1 MEYRLNFPIRKF
13 ALSQKSLI
21 MVRDDES
28 DISNIGKPLGWN
40 KIPCFT
46 WIQYELTRKFHLK

>member
-13 ALSQKSLI
+13 ALSQKSII
-21 MVRDDES
+21 MIRDDD
-28 DISNIGKPLGWN
+28 DISNIGKPLRWS

-46 WIQYELTRKFHLK
+46 WILHE

>member
-21 MVRDDES
+21 MIRDDE
-28 DISNIGKPLGWN
+28 DPISNIGKPLGWN

-46 WIQYELTRKFHLK
+46 WIQYEPTRKD